1 MATLKELFDGEFG
14 HTLRGEAEATFTA
27 ADGRTFRAIEKIYF
41 SFDEYSYFLGYFV
54 AEEHAEPSFL
64 QTLLLQADDS
74 RARRTQGV
82 HITGGHPAVYEHTA
96 TSSPA
101 LPFTGRIIMYIDAV
115 LDEAVKQ
122 ALVTLGVSRGWHVQI
137 RDRSFAEYISRFE
150 RPLGFISHDSRDKDN
165 LVRPLAE
172 RLRRALCPVWYDEF
186 SMRPGASLR
195 ESIDAGLRDSKRC
208 VVVLS
213 PNFLTN
219 PGWGK
224 AEFNAIMN
232 RHFNAGGN
240 ILIPI
245 WHGVTRE
252 QVAEYSPL
260 VVDIVAINTNL
271 GEDEV
276 FNQLHRELVAS

>member
-1 MATLKELFDGEFG
+1 MATLKELFDGEFA
-14 HTLRGEAEATFTA
+14 HTLRTHSEVSFSMGGNAFQAT
-27 ADGRTFRAIEKIYF
+27 EQIYL
-41 SFDEYSYFLGYFV
+41 SSDENACFLGYYV
-54 AEEHAEPSFL
+54 AEEFAATDFL
-64 QTLLLQADDS
+64 QALLLQADES
-74 RARRTQGV
+74 RARL
-82 HITGGHPAVYEHTA
+82 TGGISVIASHPGIYQA
-96 TSSPA
+96 TGTTSA
-101 LPFTGRIIMYIDAV
+101 TLPFTGRIILYVDAA
-115 LDEAVKQ
+115 LDETSKQ
-122 ALVTLGVSRGWHVQI
+122 ILVALGVSRDWQVQI
-137 RDRSFAEYISRFE
+137 RDRGYADYISKFE
-150 RPLGFISHDSRDKDN
+150 RPLGFISHDSRDKDD

-186 SMRPGASLR
+186 SMQPGASLR
-195 ESIDAGLRDSKRC
+195 ESIDAGLRDSKQC

-232 RHFNAGGN
+232 KHFAAGGN
-240 ILIPI
+240 VLIPI

-260 VVDIVAINTNL
+260 VVDIFGINTNL

-276 FNQLHRELVAS
+276 FNRVHRALVAN